1 MKTQVIRF
9 DKGELQNAERTPQGF
24 LRVPVYATRAGV
36 FTYKTGDGKI
46 IRELRPPEEVF
57 KADSLQSLSGAPFTL
72 RHPPEMITPKN
83 VTKYQKGHVLENI
96 RQDGDKVSCSVIIS
110 DADAIAAVENGMRE
124 VSCGYHA
131 DVFDE
136 AGIFQGQP
144 YDVVQRNIR
153 YNHLAATDKGRA
165 GPEVRIRLDAADAV
179 MEQEPSTTTHKEN
192 SDMEKIN
199 IGGKEFEVSK
209 EVKTA
214 IESEQTK
221 AKETSAKLDSA
232 QTEISGLKKTNE
244 DLTKTNSDL
253 TKSVETTQAKLD
265 TANDDLKKR
274 TDSAPDESKVR
285 ELVKSRINL
294 EKVASHALPK
304 EKLEKLDSMS
314 DVEIKKSVIQ
324 ADSPTAQLDGK
335 SDVYI
340 ETRFD
345 AIAEKV
351 RARADFNSGIGRAIV
366 ANDARKDEKEP
377 DASDARAKMRKD
389 SEDEWKKPLASAQEK
404 SN

>member
-1 MKTQVIRF
+1 MKTSAIRF
-9 DKGELQNAERTPQGF
+9 DTGELQKAERTPQGF

-36 FTYKTGDGKI
+36 FNYKTGDGKI

-57 KADSLQSLSGAPFTL
+57 KADSLHSLVGAPFTL

-110 DADAIAAVENGMRE
+110 DADAIEAVESGMRE

-131 DVFDE
+131 DIFDE
-136 AGIFQGQP
+136 AGVYQGQP

-153 YNHLAATDKGRA
+153 YNHLAATEKGRA

-179 MEQEPSTTTHKEN
+179 MEQEQSTTTKEEKTE
-192 SDMEKIN
+192 MEKIT

-209 EVKTA
+209 DAKTA
-214 IESEQTK
+214 IESEQAK
-221 AKETSAKLDSA
+221 AKETSTKLDSA
-232 QTEISGLKKTNE
+232 QTEISALKKTNE
-244 DLTKTNSDL
+244 ELTKTNSDL
-253 TKSVETTQAKLD
+253 TKSNETAQAKLD
-265 TANDDLKKR
+265 AANEELKNR
-274 TDSAPDESKVR
+274 TDSTTDESKVR
-285 ELVKSRINL
+285 ELVKSRIAL
-294 EKVASHALPK
+294 EKVASIALPK
-304 EKLEKLDSMS
+304 EKAEKLDSMS
-314 DVEIKKSVIQ
+314 DAEIKKAVIM
-324 ADSPTAQLDGK
+324 ADSPTAQLEGK

-351 RARADFNSGIGRAIV
+351 RSRADFNAGVGRALT
-366 ANDARKDEKEP
+366 ANDVRKDEKDP
-377 DASDARAKMRKD
+377 DASSARAKMRKD
-389 SEDEWKKPLASAQEK
+389 SEDEWKKPLASAQG
-404 SN
+404 

>member
-1 MKTQVIRF
+1 
-9 DKGELQNAERTPQGF
+9 
-24 LRVPVYATRAGV
+24 
-36 FTYKTGDGKI
+36 
-46 IRELRPPEEVF
+46 
-57 KADSLQSLSGAPFTL
+57 
-72 RHPPEMITPKN
+72 
-83 VTKYQKGHVLENI
+83 
-96 RQDGDKVSCSVIIS
+96 
-110 DADAIAAVENGMRE
+110 
-124 VSCGYHA
+124 
-131 DVFDE
+131 
-136 AGIFQGQP
+136 
-144 YDVVQRNIR
+144 
-153 YNHLAATDKGRA
+153 
-165 GPEVRIRLDAADAV
+165 
-179 MEQEPSTTTHKEN
+179 
-192 SDMEKIN
+192 MEKVT

-209 EVKTA
+209 EAKTA

-244 DLTKTNSDL
+244 DLTKSNLDL

-265 TANDDLKKR
+265 TANDELKKR
-274 TDSAPDESKVR
+274 TDSVADESKVR
-285 ELVKSRINL
+285 ELVKSRIAL

-304 EKLEKLDSMS
+304 EKVEKLDSMS
-314 DVEIKKSVIQ
+314 DVEIKKAVIQ

-366 ANDARKDEKEP
+366 ANDTRKDEKEP
-377 DASDARAKMRKD
+377 DAADARAKMRKD

>member
-9 DKGELQNAERTPQGF
+9 DKGELQNAEKTPQGF

-36 FTYKTGDGKI
+36 FNYKTGDGKI

-57 KADSLQSLSGAPFTL
+57 KADSLHSLSGAPFTL

-83 VTKYQKGHVLENI
+83 VSKYQKGHVLESI
-96 RQDGDKVSCSVIIS
+96 RQDGDKVACSVIIS
-110 DADAIAAVENGMRE
+110 DADAIAAVEAGMRE

-131 DVFDE
+131 DIFDE
-136 AGIFQGQP
+136 AGVFQGQP

-179 MEQEPSTTTHKEN
+179 MEQDQSTTTKEEKTE
-192 SDMEKIN
+192 MEKIN

-209 EVKTA
+209 DAKTA
-214 IESEQTK
+214 IESEQVK
-221 AKETSAKLDSA
+221 AKETATKLDA
-232 QTEISGLKKTNE
+232 AHTEVSTLKKTNE
-244 DLTKTNSDL
+244 DLVRSNSDL
-253 TKSVETTQAKLD
+253 TKSNETVQAKLD
-265 TANDDLKKR
+265 TATDDLKKR
-274 TDSAPDESKVR
+274 TDSTADEGKVR
-285 ELVKSRINL
+285 ELVKSRVAL
-294 EKVASHALPK
+294 EKVASIALTK
-304 EKLEKLDSMS
+304 EKSEKLDSMS
-314 DVEIKKSVIQ
+314 DAEIRKAVIM
-324 ADSPTAQLDGK
+324 ADSPAAVLDGK

-351 RARADFNSGIGRAIV
+351 RSRADFNAGIGRAIT
-366 ANDARKDEKEP
+366 ANDVRKDEKEP
-377 DASDARAKMRKD
+377 DSSSARAKMRKD
-389 SEDEWKKPLASAQEK
+389 SEEEWKKPLASAQG
-404 SN
+404 